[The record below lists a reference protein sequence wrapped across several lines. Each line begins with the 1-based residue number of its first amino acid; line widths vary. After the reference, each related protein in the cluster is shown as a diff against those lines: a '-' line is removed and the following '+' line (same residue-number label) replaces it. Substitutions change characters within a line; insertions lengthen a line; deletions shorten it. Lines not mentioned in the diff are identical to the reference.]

1 MALLKDFFNNK
12 WTKRC
17 VSIFSLT
24 LGVLTVILSY
34 MALFYDV
41 VITNTKTFGITIAV
55 VVVVLGAIMIYTRKN
70 LITSI
75 ISMLSLLLILP
86 VVMFCWGNWILV
98 IPIAVLSV
106 VMFFLCGASE
116 NLKTIIGTTYVMI
129 YIMAV
134 IAYFLYSNLIVGQT
148 RDTKSENYVS
158 ESGTYRCYIID
169 TIDSSTGSTKIYVEP
184 NTYDI
189 YYNGIAFISKD
200 YERIVYNIR
209 ERRDVEIEWR
219 EDDLYIDDELR
230 FRNSDAIENE
240 WFTFLDYKTRI
251 TNIKDTI
258 SDLYGKVSDRLFGSD
273 DEDTSD
279 DTSTS
284 EE

>member
-1 MALLKDFFNNK
+1 MALLKEFFNNK

-24 LGVLTVILSY
+24 LGILTVILSY

-41 VITNTKTFGITIAV
+41 VITNAKTFGITIAI
-55 VVVVLGAIMIYTRKN
+55 VVVVLGAVMIYTRKN

-75 ISMLSLLLILP
+75 ISMLSLLLMLP
-86 VVMFCWGNWILV
+86 IVMFCWGNWLLV
-98 IPIAVLSV
+98 IPIAVLSIA
-106 VMFFLCGASE
+106 MFFLCGASE
-116 NLKTIIGTTYVMI
+116 NFKTIIGTIYVMI
-129 YIMAV
+129 YIMAI

-158 ESGTYRCYIID
+158 STGTYRCYIID

-184 NTYDI
+184 NTYDT
-189 YYNGIAFISKD
+189 YYNGIAFIAKD

-209 ERRDVEIEWR
+209 ERKEVDIEWR
-219 EDDLYIDDELR
+219 DDDLYINNELR

-240 WFTFLDYKTRI
+240 WFGFKDYKTRI
-251 TNIKDTI
+251 TDIKETV
-258 SDLYGKVSDRLFGSD
+258 SSLYKKVSKKLFGSS
-273 DEDTSD
+273 E
-279 DTSTS
+279 STA
-284 EE
+284 E

>member
-1 MALLKDFFNNK
+1 MALLKEFFNNK

-24 LGVLTVILSY
+24 LGILTVILSY

-41 VITNTKTFGITIAV
+41 VITNAKTFGITIAV
-55 VVVVLGAIMIYTRKN
+55 VVVVLGAVMIYTRKN

-86 VVMFCWGNWILV
+86 IVMFCWGNWLLV
-98 IPIAVLSV
+98 IPIVVLSV

-116 NLKTIIGTTYVMI
+116 NFKTIIGTIYVMI
-129 YIMAV
+129 YIMAI

-158 ESGTYRCYIID
+158 GTGTYRCYIID

-184 NTYDI
+184 NTYDT
-189 YYNGIAFISKD
+189 YYNGIAFIAKD

-209 ERRDVEIEWR
+209 ERKEVNIEWR
-219 EDDLYIDDELR
+219 DDDLYVDNELR
-230 FRNSDAIENE
+230 FRSSDAIDND
-240 WFTFLDYKTRI
+240 WFVFKDYKTRV
-251 TNIKDTI
+251 TDIKDTI
-258 SDLYGKVSDRLFGSD
+258 SELYKKVSSKLFGSK
-273 DEDTSD
+273 SD
-279 DTSTS
+279 STA
-284 EE
+284 E